1 MTIAVAGTVP
11 VTNPLAVVLLD
22 LKSPQ
27 VQAEVRA
34 QALREVEASRR
45 RRLRAAERAAKSR

>member
-1 MTIAVAGTVP
+1 MTIAAAGRVP
-11 VTNPLAVVLLD
+11 LTNPLAVVLPD
-22 LKSPQ
+22 LKNAR

-45 RRLRAAERAAKSR
+45 RRLRAAERRSAK